1 MALKDTET
9 PRILKRE
16 IPTKDKSFISD
27 KSKLNEFG
35 SQLFNP
41 DNSYQEKGSEKPTQ
55 LVDSVNPS
63 GRSGGIRP
71 SIRTFTK
78 GLEMFGVSVPLG
90 DRYEDKIKQ
99 DSLIYGIDNDVLSGI
114 NQGLRAL
121 DSAKK
126 AVKSFSDNPLKS
138 ISDLANIDQEYKLT
152 AYRAKAYGKQ
162 KKLGNPAAKVLL
174 TDRKVSDAFEGPIKG
189 GKTTRNVN
197 RANMTPYGE
206 EGKDTNLIDF
216 RFKDVY
222 NNKFINFS
230 AILSGI
236 TDTITPEYASERY
249 LGRPESVYIYQG
261 VSRAIGFNFQVYP
274 TTRQELPVLW
284 EKLNYLVGMCYPNWV
299 DAPSASPGF
308 KPLTM
313 ISPICELTIG
323 DMYRNTPGYLSNVT
337 LTVQDGS
344 TWEFEKNLQLPHY
357 VEVTTEFVYIGSY
370 LPNARGKHFELNW
383 LSDKSGDGSGTFP
396 VNGTAPV
403 TDIQPDRSPGKSKG
417 GMEWINPKNK
427 DIKGKMI
434 EKTGK
439 WGKFI
444 GLGD

>member
-9 PRILKRE
+9 PRILKRG

-99 DSLIYGIDNDVLSGI
+99 DSLIYGIGNDVLSGI

-138 ISDLANIDQEYKLT
+138 ISDLANIDQEAKLVK
-152 AYRAKAYGKQ
+152 YRAKAYGKQ

-174 TDRKVSDAFEGPIKG
+174 TDRKIEKTFEGPIKG

-197 RANMTPYGE
+197 RANMTSYGE

-216 RFKDVY
+216 RFRDVY
-222 NNKFINFS
+222 NKKFINFS

-261 VSRAIGFNFQVYP
+261 VQRAIGFNFQVYP

-299 DAPSASPGF
+299 DAPSAGTDF

-357 VEVTTEFVYIGSY
+357 VEVTTEFVYIGSH
-370 LPNARGKHFELNW
+370 LPNARGKHFELKW
-383 LSDKSGDGSGTFP
+383 LNDTNDKSGTFTEEKK
-396 VNGTAPV
+396 V
-403 TDIQPDRSPGKSKG
+403 DRTGYN
-417 GMEWINPKNK
+417 WINPDNK

>member
-9 PRILKRE
+9 ARILKRR
-16 IPTKDKSFISD
+16 IPTKDKSFLSN
-27 KSKLNEFG
+27 KSKLSEFG
-35 SQLFNP
+35 SQQFNP
-41 DNSYQEKGSEKPTQ
+41 DNSYQENSSEKPTQ

-63 GRSGGIRP
+63 GRSGGVRP

-78 GLEMFGVSVPLG
+78 GLEMFGVSIPVG
-90 DRYEDKIKQ
+90 DRYEDTIKR
-99 DSLIYGIDNDVLSGI
+99 DSIFNDSVIGELNKNI
-114 NQGLRAL
+114 QGFK
-121 DSAKK
+121 SFKK
-126 AVKSFSDNPLKS
+126 SIKSFSDNPLKS
-138 ISDLANIDQEYKLT
+138 ISDIANIDQEAKLIE
-152 AYRAKAYGKQ
+152 YRAKAYGKQ
-162 KKLGNPAAKVLL
+162 KTLGNPAAKVLL
-174 TDRKVSDAFEGPIKG
+174 TDKTISDAFDGPIKG

-197 RANMTPYGE
+197 RANMTPYGD
-206 EGKDTNLIDF
+206 EGKNTDLVDF
-216 RFKDVY
+216 RFKDVH

-261 VSRAIGFNFQVYP
+261 VSRAIGFNFEVYP

-299 DAPSASPGF
+299 NAPSADPDF
-308 KPLTM
+308 KPLAM
-313 ISPICELTIG
+313 ISPMMELTIG
-323 DMYRNTPGYLSNVT
+323 DMYRNTPGFLST
-337 LTVQDGS
+337 LSLVVQDGS
-344 TWEFEKNLQLPHY
+344 TWEFEKDLQLPHY
-357 VEVTTEFVYIGSY
+357 IQVTAEFTYIGRY

-403 TDIQPDRSPGKSKG
+403 TDLQPDRSPGKSEG

-427 DIKGKMI
+427 DVKGKMVENI
-434 EKTGK
+434 GS